1 MKSYRPDNKNTL
13 GYLEQNPL
21 PLPIIPPPRRQ
32 RYVRWDRVA
41 IIAAVIAWWVA
52 LGWAYLQWKGGQS

>member
-1 MKSYRPDNKNTL
+1 MKSYRLENNNTL
-13 GYLEQNPL
+13 GYLEQHPL
-21 PLPIIPPPRRQ
+21 PLPIIQPPRRK

-52 LGWAYLQWKGGQS
+52 LGWAYLQYKGGAA

>member
-1 MKSYRPDNKNTL
+1 MKSYKLENNSRL
-13 GYLEQNPL
+13 GYLEQHPL

-52 LGWAYLQWKGGQS
+52 LGWAIIEWKGGQP

>member
-1 MKSYRPDNKNTL
+1 MKSYRLENKNTL
-13 GYLEQNPL
+13 GYLEQHPL
-21 PLPIIPPPRRQ
+21 QLPIIPPPRRK

-52 LGWAYLQWKGGQS
+52 LGWAYLQWNGGQP

>member
-1 MKSYRPDNKNTL
+1 MK
-13 GYLEQNPL
+13 L
-21 PLPIIPPPRRQ
+21 PLPIIPPPRRK

-52 LGWAYLQWKGGQS
+52 LGWAIIEWKGGQP

>member
-1 MKSYRPDNKNTL
+1 MKSYKLENNNTL
-13 GYLEQNPL
+13 GYLEQHPL
-21 PLPIIPPPRRQ
+21 PLPIIPPPR

-52 LGWAYLQWKGGQS
+52 LAWAYLQYKGGAA